1 MRIALKME
9 DMFMRK
15 VAFFGFAFLVGCGGI
30 TPVSGDYDI
39 TITYSAATCPLAE
52 GVSVGDT
59 EDVVGNIQFNDDG
72 TVTLDGDTD
81 TLCTAEGTEV
91 TCSAEFAETSPDA
104 DYTINQTW
112 TIDLSWDSST
122 SFTGTQVQDIDCEGG
137 DCELLMEY
145 LELSFPCD
153 MTLDLVGTLV
163 EDDAAE

>member
-1 MRIALKME
+1 
-9 DMFMRK
+9 MRK
-15 VAFFGFAFLVGCGGI
+15 VAFFGFAFLVGCGSI

-72 TVTLDGDTD
+72 TVTIDNDADTP
-81 TLCTAEGTEV
+81 CTADGTEV
-91 TCSAEFAETSPDA
+91 TCTAEFSEAGTDA

-122 SFTGTQVQDIDCEGG
+122 SFTGVQTQVVDCEGG

-163 EDDAAE
+163 EDAAE